1 MTGLEKILGQ
11 IEEDAVRTAEDIL
24 KEAEKEAE
32 KIRMDAQAEGEL
44 NCSQIVERSKL
55 EVQSSL
61 SRSESAANLQGKKLI
76 LNAKQEIINN
86 LINKAKETLI
96 NLPDKE
102 YFEII
107 LSMIRKNA
115 LPSEGMIQFSE
126 RDLKRLP
133 EGFSKS
139 ITDALSLKNG
149 VKLSISQDSCNINGG
164 FLLSYGDVEM
174 NCSFDALIAASRET
188 LQDKVCEVLFE

>member
-1 MTGLEKILGQ
+1 MRPEKNHWH
-11 IEEDAVRTAEDIL
+11 
-24 KEAEKEAE
+24 KEKEAE
-32 KIRMDAQAEGEL
+32 KIRMDARAEGEK
-44 NCSQIVERSKL
+44 NCSQIVERSKQ

-61 SRSESAANLQGKKLI
+61 SRAESAANLQEKKLI

-86 LINKAKETLI
+86 LIHKAKETLI

-102 YFEII
+102 YFETI
-107 LSMIRKNA
+107 LRMIRKNA
-115 LPSEGMIQFSE
+115 LPGEGIILFSE

-139 ITDALSLKNG
+139 VTEALSVMNG
-149 VKLSISQDSCNINGG
+149 AKLNISQDSCNINGG

-174 NCSFDALIAASRET
+174 NCSFDALIAASREM